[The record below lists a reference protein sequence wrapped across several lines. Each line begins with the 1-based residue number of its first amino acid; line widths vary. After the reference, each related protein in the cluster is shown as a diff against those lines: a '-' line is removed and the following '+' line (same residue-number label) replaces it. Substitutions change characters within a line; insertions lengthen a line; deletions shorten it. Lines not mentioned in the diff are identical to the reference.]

1 MFVQSCPKCGSG
13 RVRRGYRQ
21 ASIFLRVIGINYL
34 LCNNC
39 NLHFKGFGLFGASAG
54 SRQRR
59 NEAKNADERF
69 KEKFDVKIFPL
80 PHGAMTQSALDA
92 AMRVGFEGY
101 TRDFNAAS
109 MSIVVPDAGFGEA
122 GYTCDK
128 QRLLVHL
135 KTETKESAPP
145 LRVQATVARC
155 EPLDDS
161 ATGAGWLVGTRLT
174 WLTPED
180 QARYTFFLKSLK

>member
-13 RVRRGYRQ
+13 RVRRGYKQ
-21 ASIFLRVIGINYL
+21 ASIFLRLIRINYL

-39 NLHFKGFGLFGASAG
+39 NLQFKGFSLFGAPDG

-69 KEKFDVKIFPL
+69 EGKFDVKIFPL
-80 PHGAMTQSALDA
+80 PNGAMTQSALDA
-92 AMRVGFEGY
+92 AMHIKFDGY

-109 MSIVVPDAGFGEA
+109 MSLIVPDTGFSET

-135 KTETKESAPP
+135 KTETKEDASP
-145 LRVQATVARC
+145 LRMQATVARC
-155 EPLDDS
+155 ERIDEG
-161 ATGAGWLVGTRLT
+161 ATGAGWLVGTRIT

-180 QARYTFFLKSLK
+180 HARYTFFLKSLK